1 MAACN
6 IMREQTRNVR
16 IFHVINWNLGSVLAV
31 YVQFADWT
39 VLKEMP
45 LIPPSNRNPQ
55 QDPMCHFQ
63 TRGRHDTSEK
73 LSNLFD
79 STVMCIMFFSKG
91 LKRNLI
97 FVLKPIAKKKH
108 LRHFLHVTLNQAS
121 RYLREIGF
129 FTSLPINASWSNLLQ
144 HLFFGEKKHT
154 FGAPVGAQDS
164 PLSAVSSTCKEMWD
178 KCYGS
183 VSLALI
189 TASLRNV

>member
-1 MAACN
+1 MH
-6 IMREQTRNVR
+6 
-16 IFHVINWNLGSVLAV
+16 HV
-31 YVQFADWT
+31 F
-39 VLKEMP
+39 
-45 LIPPSNRNPQ
+45 
-55 QDPMCHFQ
+55 FQ
-63 TRGRHDTSEK
+63 RTETELNFCAETD
-73 LSNLFD
+73 
-79 STVMCIMFFSKG
+79 C
-91 LKRNLI
+91 
-97 FVLKPIAKKKH
+97 KKKH